1 MYITQGWYA
10 SLQRDHGETKSRV
23 ARTQVVFLHASVTEP
38 PPPLSSPPLPAGPER
53 NRHTHTHTIPKPA
66 PVRSAPG
73 SHRKRVGEWAGGPR
87 PRCAQNAHAQL
98 PHGFRL
104 TDDYTGL
111 DQCLTP
117 LSKPHEFSRLLGA
130 FELEKGHYLGPWRTC
145 SLSTEHRRE
154 GFSQCRDVSAVESVF
169 SQPKLVCFSSSLGVW
184 ECICSARV
192 RGVCVLLGCM
202 SLSPPTRHSARAH

>member
-1 MYITQGWYA
+1 MHPYKGTTGRQNLGSRA
-10 SLQRDHGETKSRV
+10 HKSCFCTRPSRSRLPHFLPRRFQQAQKET
-23 ARTQVVFLHASVTEP
+23 A
-38 PPPLSSPPLPAGPER
+38 
-53 NRHTHTHTIPKPA
+53 THTHTQSPSRRPYVARQALIGNVWVNA
-66 PVRSAPG
+66 
-73 SHRKRVGEWAGGPR
+73 AGGPR